1 MKTDGTKTHKP
12 RYFEKPDDNAK
23 PVGFWGM
30 LFIIL
35 STHLG
40 VRTRQ
45 QREDDFKRVNGL
57 HVFIGGVVYFV
68 IIITG
73 LVFLVRYL
81 TSA

>member
-1 MKTDGTKTHKP
+1 MSKQSEPRQP
-12 RYFEKPDDNAK
+12 RYFEKPDDNTK

-30 LFIIL
+30 LVIIA

-57 HVFIGGVVYFV
+57 HVFIGGVVYFA
-68 IIITG
+68 IIIIG

-81 TSA
+81 TGS

>member
-1 MKTDGTKTHKP
+1 MNKPTKQPQP
-12 RYFEKPDDNAK
+12 RYFEKPDENAK
-23 PVGFWGM
+23 PVGFLGM
-30 LFIIL
+30 LVIIL

-68 IIITG
+68 IIIIG
-73 LVFLVRYL
+73 LIFLVRYL
-81 TSA
+81 TSG